1 MDRFKQY
8 KDKFEKFSVIDTVK
22 REFKDTFP
30 DTPQGRIDRAK
41 AMAKQDTFDFQTN
54 DEFEDQYKEN

>member
-30 DTPQGRIDRAK
+30 DTPQGRIDRAN
-41 AMAKQDTFDFQTN
+41 AMAKPYKQDTFDFHTN
-54 DEFEDQYKEN
+54 DEYDD